1 MSLSLRDIP
10 PVILKQHKAITIQ
23 VDKIRN
29 PWPEETMQWGEVEIY
44 DFYPY
49 LFLNLFPEVEPEKIR
64 PLALAGRLYYRSLS
78 WADSLMDEQ
87 LSHVD
92 RTNAALSIQ
101 SAQFES
107 YQCLHELF
115 PPQAAFWSHFRTH
128 LIDYTN
134 ACILE
139 RQFSSGNQPWSEYTE
154 AVALNIVKG
163 KTGIAKVAIAGLAE
177 ISGDD
182 EYVKPLE
189 EALEHYY
196 IARQMFDDV
205 CDWKKDMRNHIL
217 SLLLSRIV
225 KKYPDSEI
233 RCGTQEWE
241 NRLAYD
247 IYYRGHAQ
255 YVIERAL
262 DALDDY
268 DDICVELPDF
278 MLNRVVEALRK
289 ECRSLLLD
297 IEQIVKRNLR
307 RASEQPNFN
316 LALPRPDN
324 KWQQLSWDSLE
335 FLVKQWRLGFGEAR
349 HIMQF
354 PRASGFRSS
363 NDDFQYTD
371 IFQRALIA
379 DVLCDADELLD
390 GQLKPLIDYEVNYL
404 LSRRRSSG
412 IGGWSY
418 FPSIPEIPPDA
429 DDLGQIM
436 QVLLR
441 SGRKDKIEATCGTPL
456 KTLLTD
462 RSYDT
467 GALSTWIIPNENRTP
482 EEKLQAHWA
491 EHHWDKGHDN
501 EVMANLLYALSLYD
515 RECFS
520 ETIVRGISFI
530 ETQQEENGSWR
541 STWYHGPYYGTYV
554 CGRVLM
560 ETRPSSPSVAK
571 ASAFLCNNQN
581 ADGGWGN
588 NGSDP
593 LSTSLAMLALAQL
606 QQKFKNGYK
615 DWHGCVDRAYDYLIR
630 TREKSGTAWPSC
642 PLIAMGKIIHVG
654 IDTSRTE
661 ALSYGSRTLTT
672 AFIAKAAMAWYRSAQ
687 S

>member
-10 PVILKQHKAITIQ
+10 PIILKQHKDITVQ
-23 VDKIRN
+23 VDEIRN
-29 PWPEETMQWGEVEIY
+29 PWPEEIMQLGEARIY

-49 LFLNLFPEVEPEKIR
+49 LFFELFPGVGLEKIR
-64 PLALAGRLYYRSLS
+64 PLALAGKLYCRSLF
-78 WADSLMDEQ
+78 WADNLMDEQ

-92 RTNAALSIQ
+92 RTNATLSIQ

-115 PPQAAFWSHFRTH
+115 FPQAAFWSHFRTH

-139 RQFSSGNQPWSEYTE
+139 QQFRSGNQPWSEYTE
-154 AVALNIVKG
+154 SVALNIVKG

-177 ISGDD
+177 MAGDD
-182 EYVKPLE
+182 EYVKLLE

-196 IARQMFDDV
+196 IARQMLDDV
-205 CDWKKDMRNHIL
+205 CDWKEDMRNHIP
-217 SLLLSRIV
+217 SLLLSRIIGGHSSSQV
-225 KKYPDSEI
+225 RSE
-233 RCGTQEWE
+233 TQYREKQ
-241 NRLAYD
+241 LAYN
-247 IYYRGHAQ
+247 IYYQGHAQ
-255 YVIERAL
+255 YVIDLAL
-262 DALDDY
+262 DSLDDY

-278 MLNRVVEALRK
+278 MLNRVVESLRK
-289 ECRSLLLD
+289 ECRSLLSD
-297 IEQIVKRNLR
+297 IEQIIKKNLR
-307 RASEQPNFN
+307 RTSEQPSFD

-335 FLVKQWRLGFGEAR
+335 FLVKQWKLGFGEAR

-354 PRASGFRSS
+354 PRAAEFRSS

-418 FPSIPEIPPDA
+418 FPNVPEIPPDA

-441 SGRKDKIEATCGTPL
+441 SGHKGEIEATCGTPL
-456 KTLLTD
+456 EVLLTD

-467 GALSTWIIPNENRTP
+467 GAFSTWIIPNENRTP

-515 RECFS
+515 REHFS
-520 ETIVRGISFI
+520 ETIDRGISFI
-530 ETQQEENGSWR
+530 ETQQEDSGSWR

-554 CGRVLM
+554 CVRVLM

-571 ASAFLCNNQN
+571 ALAFLCNNQN
-581 ADGGWGN
+581 VDGGWGE

-606 QQKFKNGYK
+606 QQSFKNGHK
-615 DWHGCVDRAYDYLIR
+615 DWCGFVDRAYDYLIR
-630 TREKSGTAWPSC
+630 TRGESDIAWPSC
-642 PLIAMGKIIHVG
+642 PLIFMGKIIH
-654 IDTSRTE
+654 
-661 ALSYGSRTLTT
+661 SYGSRTLTT
-672 AFIAKAAMAWYRSAQ
+672 TFIAKAAMAWYAVLNRNRMVQ
-687 S
+687 E